1 VTPPTFIVG
10 VKLNS
15 ADHQSPTGLQEGLEQ
30 IELINS
36 EKIDF
41 LEISGGTYEDPKV
54 RRTLMSTAYQPK
66 TVSDAPKRSLHTG
79 EEGLNPST

>member
-1 VTPPTFIVG
+1 

-15 ADHQSPTGLQEGLEQ
+15 ADHQSPTGLQVGLEQ
-30 IELINS
+30 IELINA

-54 RRTLMSTAYQPK
+54 SPICVSHRHSAYTALL
-66 TVSDAPKRSLHTG
+66 DAPKSSVRAR
-79 EEGLNPST
+79 EKGLDYQT

>member
-1 VTPPTFIVG
+1 LIEIIRKIRSVSPPSFILG

-30 IELINS
+30 IELINA

-54 RRTLMSTAYQPK
+54 RPIYVSHIHSAHTAY
-66 TVSDAPKRSLHTG
+66 
-79 EEGLNPST
+79 